1 MKETVMT
8 QYTNPA
14 LDAELAYRRQ
24 RLETAGGGRRR
35 WFPRRRRNVR

>member
-1 MKETVMT
+1 MT

-24 RLETAGGGRRR
+24 RLETAVRGERRR
-35 WFPRRRRNVR
+35 WFPRRHQNAR